1 MLVELSWIYL
11 YDIFQRYAQDAE
23 GIWDRMK
30 NFKDKNVNMSHDG
43 YLKFYQL
50 SRPSLRQYDCILI
63 DEAQD
68 LTPGRMAVMPIW
80 SSMGLKKYLKYER
93 LS

>member
-1 MLVELSWIYL
+1 MIF
-11 YDIFQRYAQDAE
+11 FQRYAQDAE

-50 SRPSLRQYDCILI
+50 SRPSLQQYDCILI

-68 LTPGRMAVMPIW
+68 LTPGTYRLAVRHIQNT
-80 SSMGLKKYLKYER
+80 GLK
-93 LS
+93 SA